1 MEKNHLKKYRLIRE
15 YPGSPDLGTII
26 SFEKEI
32 NVSPDVTWYPE
43 FWEEVIEKDYEIL
56 SYCQKTTPNCITT
69 KRKNGLFLN
78 RIHKTDV
85 GIYDENYTTRLNIWD
100 IHSVKRLS
108 DGEIFTIGDIL
119 EVRGKKDAPLKWINN
134 CYDSIQIGTG
144 YSMVVGLNEIQHSK
158 KPLFTTEDGV
168 DIFEGDKLFSVN
180 SCFRINKHKINNVGY
195 DELCNENCH
204 QITNNP
210 CKEYTYFSNKE
221 AAEEY
226 ILMNK
231 PSLSLKEVLDNF
243 SSSRDSTKERL
254 TKIVKSK
261 L

>member
-1 MEKNHLKKYRLIRE
+1 MKYKLIKE
-15 YPGSPDLGTII
+15 YPGSPVLGII
-26 SFEKEI
+26 FQFYVDRNVYSTPERRCYHEI
-32 NVSPDVTWYPE
+32 CKHEVENNPE
-43 FWEEVIEKDYEIL
+43 FWQEVIEKDYEIL

-168 DIFEGDKLFSVN
+168 DIYEGDSYYSVDEIYW
-180 SCFRINKHKINNVGY
+180 RILEPENTCKINYETYHKHRRNFS
-195 DELCNENCH
+195 
-204 QITNNP
+204 T
-210 CKEYTYFSNKE
+210 KEK
-221 AAEEY
+221 AKEY